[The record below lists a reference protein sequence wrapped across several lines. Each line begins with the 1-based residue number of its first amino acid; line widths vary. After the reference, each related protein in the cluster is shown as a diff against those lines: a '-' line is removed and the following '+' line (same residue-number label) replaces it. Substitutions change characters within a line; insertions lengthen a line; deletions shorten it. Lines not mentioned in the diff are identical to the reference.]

1 MGAVEVTRR
10 VVPIERASTAD
21 LALLAMESG
30 SAVPEH
36 LGALIVLDTGPT
48 FDVESAQRVLAER
61 IRAVPRLRQRLV
73 RLPYGC
79 GRPVWV
85 DDPDIRRDPARA
97 ASTVPGP
104 R

>member
-1 MGAVEVTRR
+1 MGVVEVTRR

-36 LGALIVLDTGPT
+36 LGALIVLDTGPA
-48 FDVESAQRVLAER
+48 FDVESAQRVLAGR

-73 RLPYGC
+73 WPPYGC
-79 GRPVWV
+79 QGRGKVAV
-85 DDPDIRRDPARA
+85 
-97 ASTVPGP
+97 SGS
-104 R
+104 